1 MIPACRA
8 MNVNR
13 DASIDWVGDNS
24 ETVLRRDAAGDP
36 RGDRQVP
43 GHVLVTLLP
52 VKLRIFVEPQQG
64 ATYDQ
69 QLAVARLA
77 EELGFDAF
85 FRSDHYLRM
94 GDGRRSAR
102 ARPTRGSPS
111 PAWPATPSTI
121 RLGTLVTSAT
131 FRLPGPLAIS
141 VAEVDEMSGGRVELG
156 LGAGWFEEEHD
167 AYGIPFPPLGERFE
181 RLEEQLADHHRP
193 VAAPRSATRSRSTAG
208 TTRCRARRRCPSRCS
223 ARPADHRRRRR
234 QCAPR
239 ALAATFADE
248 FNLSF
253 PRRQNIAPMFDLV
266 RAACEKRDHDPDT
279 LIRSAAQVAVVGED
293 EATFEKRAAAIGRE
307 PDELRHNGVA
317 GTVEQAAEKLA
328 TLAAQG
334 VERAY
339 LQVLDLGDLDHL
351 HTLAQLI
358 ER

>member
-1 MIPACRA
+1 M
-8 MNVNR
+8 
-13 DASIDWVGDNS
+13 
-24 ETVLRRDAAGDP
+24 
-36 RGDRQVP
+36 
-43 GHVLVTLLP
+43 
-52 VKLRIFVEPQQG
+52 KLRIFVEPQQG

-69 QLAVARLA
+69 LLTVARLA

-85 FRSDHYLRM
+85 FRSDHYLSM
-94 GDGRRSAR
+94 GGVDGLPGPTDAWITLAGLAR
-102 ARPTRGSPS
+102 DT
-111 PAWPATPSTI
+111 STI

-141 VAEVDEMSGGRVELG
+141 VAEVDQMSGGRVELG
-156 LGAGWFEEEHD
+156 LGAGWFQEEHD
-167 AYGIPFPPLGERFE
+167 AYGIPFPDLGERFE
-181 RLEEQLADHHRP
+181 RLEEQLQIITGLWGTAIGDTYAFDGRHYRVSGSP
-193 VAAPRSATRSRSTAG
+193 ALPKPAQERLPIIVGGGGKVRTPR
-208 TTRCRARRRCPSRCS
+208 
-223 ARPADHRRRRR
+223 
-234 QCAPR
+234 
-239 ALAATFADE
+239 LAATFADE

-253 PRRQNIAPMFDLV
+253 PAPENIAPMFDLV
-266 RAACEKRDHDPDT
+266 RAACEKRDRDPDT

-351 HTLAQLI
+351 HALAQLI